1 MTSYLGI
8 DVSKATLDT
17 VLLREGHSPEASQFT
32 NNAQGFTHLGHFLK
46 KRRAQPLHACLEA
59 TGSYG
64 DELAQFLHQAGYT
77 VSVVNPARI
86 KAYAD
91 SRLSRN
97 KTDAGD
103 ATLIADFCR
112 TQQPPPWTPPSPEQ
126 RELQALVRQWENLSA
141 IRQQEVNRRQ
151 AGVPSQTV
159 LQTLDAHI
167 AFLDQ
172 QLAELLQHIH
182 DHVDRHP
189 QLRKQRDLLTSIPGI
204 GDWTAFRLLAEIPDI
219 HAFDSAPQLAAFA
232 GLTPRQRTSGSSV
245 RGKSR
250 LSKRGSARLRSALYF
265 PALVAQRYNP
275 ILCVFAERLRAAGK
289 PKMAVLAAV
298 MRKLLHLVYGI
309 LTSGQPFDPDFLTKK
324 AAMI

>member
-8 DVSKATLDT
+8 DVSKATLDML
-17 VLLREGHSPEASQFT
+17 LLREGQSAEAAQFANSRQGLHS
-32 NNAQGFTHLGHFLK
+32 LGHFLK
-46 KRRAQPLHACLEA
+46 KRHVQPLHACLEA

-64 DELAQFLHQAGYT
+64 DELALFLHEAGYT

-91 SRLSRN
+91 SRLSRT

-103 ATLIADFCR
+103 AALIADFCR
-112 TQQPPPWTPPSPEQ
+112 TQQPDAWTPPPPEQ
-126 RELQALVRQWENLSA
+126 RELQALVRQWENLSEMK
-141 IRQQEVNRRQ
+141 QQEVNRRQ
-151 AGVPSQTV
+151 AGIPSSIV
-159 LQTLDAHI
+159 LQSLDAHI

-172 QLAELLQHIH
+172 QLTQLLRQIH

-189 QLRKQRDLLTSIPGI
+189 HLRQQRDLLTSIPGI
-204 GDWTAFRLLAEIPDI
+204 GDLTAFKLLAEIRDI
-219 HAFDSAPQLAAFA
+219 RAFDSAPQLAAFA

-245 RGKSR
+245 RGKPR

-265 PALVAQRYNP
+265 PALVAQRHNP
-275 ILCVFAERLRAAGK
+275 ILHAFAQRLLAAGK
-289 PKMAVLAAV
+289 PKLAVLAAV

-309 LTSGQPFDPDFLTKK
+309 LKSGRPFDPDFLTKP
-324 AAMI
+324 AETA